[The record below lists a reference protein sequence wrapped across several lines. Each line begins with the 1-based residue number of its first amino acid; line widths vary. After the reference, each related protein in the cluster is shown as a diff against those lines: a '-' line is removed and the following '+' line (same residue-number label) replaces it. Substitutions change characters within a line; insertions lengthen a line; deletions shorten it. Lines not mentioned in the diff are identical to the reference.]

1 MWVRE
6 NEIGLIFKIY
16 IKELCDEV
24 LLSEV
29 SVILYVLSDFLFR
42 LVLRFDY
49 EIDILICLFV
59 WNGYFVFL

>member
-16 IKELCDEV
+16 IKELCGEV